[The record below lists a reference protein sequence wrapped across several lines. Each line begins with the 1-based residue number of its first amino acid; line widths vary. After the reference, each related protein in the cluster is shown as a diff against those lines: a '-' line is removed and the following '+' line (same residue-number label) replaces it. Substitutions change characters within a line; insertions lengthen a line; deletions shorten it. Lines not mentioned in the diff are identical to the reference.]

1 MDATPSLEILDLYLH
16 LTEFGGKNRFRSN
29 YNKKFSINSF
39 KFKWVKMKY
48 NLKFSSSVTLP
59 PYKCTGLHVA
69 CIYQQALGSWTRK
82 CDGSRTSGDERG
94 EGASG
99 ERSLRPHMPLL
110 LGLVKLLL
118 AEPSPEGVPHSA
130 CPLQTL
136 LRSDNTAYSLAGLC
150 VSKGRLFHSSGAF
163 CWSVGWNFVIS
174 ISTFEEGFTNSWRG
188 KILIFFSPLSK
199 ILCHNNGI

>member
-82 CDGSRTSGDERG
+82 CDGSRTSGDEKRG
-94 EGASG
+94 GGLWG
-99 ERSLRPHMPLL
+99 EIIKATHALVTWFSEAAACWALSWRCSALCLSPADPPPQWQHSIQSSRALCEQREAFPFKRCLL
-110 LGLVKLLL
+110 LISRV
-118 AEPSPEGVPHSA
+118 EF
-130 CPLQTL
+130 C
-136 LRSDNTAYSLAGLC
+136 N
-150 VSKGRLFHSSGAF
+150 FHF
-163 CWSVGWNFVIS
+163 NL
-174 ISTFEEGFTNSWRG
+174 WRG
-188 KILIFFSPLSK
+188 IYKFLERKDFNFFFPPEQNPLS
-199 ILCHNNGI
+199 